1 MPDTPL
7 FGRPRTTR
15 RLASAAALAVLW
27 LCPGFSC
34 LAQNTAEANPGE
46 SRVFRDWQ
54 LECEQPQADGP
65 RVCQISQRFV
75 NQDDNRT
82 LLHIAVGYSVRED
95 RPAAIFTLPLGISLP
110 PGLLVRVDQGE
121 SRRLPIEHCLPTG
134 CRAYLALEESLLA
147 EFKAG
152 LAAQVTVH
160 DLNRK
165 PVPIPVSLNGFT
177 AGFNALK
184 E

>member
-1 MPDTPL
+1 MLDIPL
-7 FGRPRTTR
+7 SDCPRTTR
-15 RLASAAALAVLW
+15 RFAGVAALALLW
-27 LCPGFSC
+27 LCPSLSC
-34 LAQNTAEANPGE
+34 LAQSTAEADPGE
-46 SRVFRDWQ
+46 SRVFRDWR
-54 LECEQPQADGP
+54 LECEQPKADGP

-82 LLHIAVGYSVRED
+82 LLHMAVGYSIRED

-110 PGLLVRVDQGE
+110 PGVLVRVDQGE
-121 SRRLPIEHCLPTG
+121 SRRLPIEHCLPNG

-147 EFKAG
+147 ELKAG
-152 LAAQVTVH
+152 LAAQVTIH
-160 DLNRK
+160 DLNRN
-165 PVPIPVSLNGFT
+165 PVPIPVSLKGFT